1 MHCQKLNQ
9 YAWQTGFYLFWE
21 DWLTTVGLTLVML
34 WSLCKFPSLD
44 LKYEIDLVW
53 FVQVWLICQLEFA
66 WYWCLISQRWPLLGK
81 IQGFTAQINNELSL
95 HRLFSEKLSLGL
107 PGIALYFFR
116 YSIDT
121 LDPKFLLIVTILSF
135 LECSNHFISFVFLQQ
150 LSRR

>member
-1 MHCQKLNQ
+1 M
-9 YAWQTGFYLFWE
+9 
-21 DWLTTVGLTLVML
+21 
-34 WSLCKFPSLD
+34 
-44 LKYEIDLVW
+44 
-53 FVQVWLICQLEFA
+53 
-66 WYWCLISQRWPLLGK
+66 LGK
-81 IQGFTAQINNELSL
+81 IQDFTAQINNELSL

-135 LECSNHFISFVFLQQ
+135 LEYSNHFISFVFLQQ